1 MSNLRNLGHTL
12 RFLFGG
18 KGGQKRI
25 LSMLQ
30 EAGSMTQRELT
41 ERMGIQPGS
50 ASEVIGKLES
60 AGLIVRTPSQTDRR
74 TADVQLTEEGIEK
87 ALEAVN
93 ERKLRRREMF
103 SCLSPEEKVTLLELT
118 EKLNADWNERYSER
132 VREREVFE
140 KSGKFSR
147 KHGGHRES

>member
-1 MSNLRNLGHTL
+1 
-12 RFLFGG
+12 
-18 KGGQKRI
+18 
-25 LSMLQ
+25 MLQ

-147 KHGGHRES
+147 KHGGHCES